1 MSEFLTKQQ
10 VEEFKQCFEQLDQ
23 DHDGKIDHKELG
35 LVLKCFGMNPTEA
48 EIQDIINEVDA
59 DGNGTLD
66 FEEFASLMCK
76 KMADTDVELELK
88 NAFNVIDLDANGKI
102 SAPELKRIFDSTGDR
117 VTDEEVEEMIREADL
132 DGDGLIDL
140 EEFKRVM
147 MAR

>member
-10 VEEFKQCFEQLDQ
+10 IEEFKQCFELFDK
-23 DHDGKIDHKELG
+23 DGNGKIGLKELG
-35 LVLKCFGMNPTEA
+35 TVLRCFGQNPTEA
-48 EIQDIINEVDA
+48 EIQDIINEVDS

-66 FEEFASLMCK
+66 FEEFLALMCK
-76 KMADTDVELELK
+76 KMADTDIDLELK
-88 NAFNVIDLDANGKI
+88 NAFNIIDLDANGKI
-102 SAPELKRIFDSTGDR
+102 NTNELKRLFESSGDK

>member
-1 MSEFLTKQQ
+1 MSDFLTKSQI
-10 VEEFKQCFEQLDQ
+10 EEFKQCFDLFDR
-23 DHDGKIDHKELG
+23 DGNGKIGLKELG
-35 LVLKCFGMNPTEA
+35 TVLRCFGQNPTEA
-48 EIQDIINEVDA
+48 EIQDIINEVDS

-66 FEEFASLMCK
+66 FEEFLSLMWK
-76 KMADTDVELELK
+76 KMADTDIDQELK
-88 NAFNVIDLDANGKI
+88 NAFNIIDLDANGKI
-102 SAPELKRIFDSTGDR
+102 NSNELKRLFDSSGDK